1 MNSTLQLMREHRSV
15 RSYQDKPIPT
25 EVLDAVLD
33 AAWKSPASIN
43 GQQVSLVVVQDLE
56 RRRKIAEIAGGQPWI
71 AQAPVCRHR
80 PGLYKTR
87 IGVEK
92 AGDEQVIHNSVEAF
106 AVGAVDAG
114 IALGNIMTAARSAGL
129 SVVPIGGIRRDP
141 QAMVELLELPELTF
155 PLVGVVLGYADQ
167 DSTIAAVAARQL
179 RAPRALPGGGTAGY
193 DRAIRCRHHGL
204 LADHPARRR
213 PALVGQHRAVLPPG
227 VFPAGRAGGAQT
239 GFRLRSVIAPARFI
253 RNEPRKPQCKLTNCS
268 PRCA

>member
-33 AAWKSPASIN
+33 AAWKSPTSIN

-71 AQAPVCRHR
+71 AQAPVFVAIV
-80 PGLYKTR
+80 PDFYKTR

-92 AGDEQVIHNSVEAF
+92 AGAEQVIHNSVEAF

-167 DSTIAAVAARQL
+167 DSTIKPRL
-179 RAPRALPGGGTAGY
+179 PRASFVHRERYQAAALPAMIAQYDAAIMDYWQTIQRADGQPWSANTAQY
-193 DRAIRCRHHGL
+193 YRQVYFPQVA
-204 LADHPARRR
+204 PVARK
-213 PALVGQHRAVLPPG
+213 Q
-227 VFPAGRAGGAQT
+227 
-239 GFRLRSVIAPARFI
+239 GFGFD
-253 RNEPRKPQCKLTNCS
+253 Q
-268 PRCA
+268 